1 MNRKIK
7 YVGIGTILA
16 LFIGLIYCFLFVSDF
31 GILDF
36 SAWEQ
41 SYTETSFDEEI
52 WKAEKEERF
61 TMSKDL
67 IDSEILIG
75 KKFNEV
81 TELLGEEYNSYSEN
95 TISYYLGFI
104 PSPGNLDPDLLEL
117 TFEDGVVIKVRQH
130 GT

>member
-1 MNRKIK
+1 MNRKTK
-7 YVGIGTILA
+7 YIGIGVFGV
-16 LFIGLIYCFLFVSDF
+16 LFIGILYYFLFVNDF

-41 SYTETSFDEEI
+41 SYTEISFNEKI
-52 WKAEKEERF
+52 WKTEKEERF

-67 IDSEILIG
+67 IDSGTLIG
-75 KKFNEV
+75 KKLSEV

-117 TFEDGVVIKVRQH
+117 TFDNDVVIKVRQH